1 MFRRQTTQDALAFMF
16 MEDVIDEVEF
26 LMLFETVNKKN
37 PSFPFWSYDRF
48 DLTRVTEE
56 ECKAEFRFGLA
67 ELPLLAKVLAI
78 PDTFVCRN
86 GTVATGIE
94 GLCILLRRFAY
105 PCRLSDLIPRFGR
118 SVPELSEIISEV
130 SSHIF
135 DNYGYLLRSLDQPWL
150 QPNCLQRFADA
161 IYGRGSALSNCW
173 GFVDGTVRP
182 IARPGEHQRVLYNGH
197 KRVHALKFQSVVAP
211 NGLIANLYGPV
222 EGRRHDAG
230 MLRMSGLL
238 TELNRHAYSPTA
250 QPLCIYGDP
259 AYPLRIHLQAP
270 YRNAQLTAEQQ
281 VFNSS
286 MSTVRTAVEWVFGD
300 ISTYF
305 ALLDF
310 KRNLKIGL
318 SPVGKLY
325 SISALLRN
333 ALTCLY
339 GNTTSTF
346 FNLDPPTIEEYFQY

>member
-1 MFRRQTTQDALAFMF
+1 MF

-26 LMLFETVNKKN
+26 FMLFETVNKKN
-37 PSFPFWSYDRF
+37 PSFPFWLYDRF
-48 DLTRVTEE
+48 DLTRIADE

-67 ELPLLAKVLAI
+67 DLLAKVLAI
-78 PDTFVCRN
+78 PDTFFCRN

-150 QPNCLQRFADA
+150 QPDCLQ
-161 IYGRGSALSNCW
+161 GSALSNCW

-182 IARPGEHQRVLYNGH
+182 IARPGEHQRMLYNGH

-222 EGRRHDAG
+222 GETFH
-230 MLRMSGLL
+230 MS
-238 TELNRHAYSPTA
+238 
-250 QPLCIYGDP
+250 
-259 AYPLRIHLQAP
+259 
-270 YRNAQLTAEQQ
+270 
-281 VFNSS
+281 
-286 MSTVRTAVEWVFGD
+286 
-300 ISTYF
+300 
-305 ALLDF
+305 
-310 KRNLKIGL
+310 
-318 SPVGKLY
+318 
-325 SISALLRN
+325 
-333 ALTCLY
+333 
-339 GNTTSTF
+339 
-346 FNLDPPTIEEYFQY
+346 